1 MAAKLTL
8 SSLKILVNGV
18 LGNCTEHIGCDE
30 CWDQIDRFAEIE
42 LEGKDAAE
50 ILPLVE
56 DHLERCGHCHEEF
69 EALLAALK
77 NLPPE

>member
-1 MAAKLTL
+1 MANKITL

-18 LGNCTEHIGCDE
+18 VGNHADPIGCDE

-42 LEGKDAAE
+42 LAGKDAAE

-56 DHLERCGHCHEEF
+56 DHLECCGHCREEF
-69 EALLAALK
+69 EALLEALK
-77 NLPPE
+77 NLPQ